1 MKRALLVLVSGAAAL
16 SCSDTTIDPGIQLN
30 LDRPVDIS
38 FVCYGRLKLND
49 GTFATT
55 AQPSAWCDL
64 RSPQLSP
71 NQREPA
77 INPVPPGQDENQTE
91 VPSWYGFILQSAS
104 GTVAV
109 SRMASQPDDV
119 FTSSISTN
127 PSAAVIVQDADPRA
141 PGKNAIS
148 VGEEPI
154 ALVNDLSGCYEVTA
168 NAGSCDLSALDINSV
183 LTTDSSIPVRV
194 NRMDVFNGSG
204 VRLGAKPAAMVVQPN
219 GKQPLGAACTAT
231 PSGVAYVAYP
241 GCSLVA
247 GVDLATGKMTSG
259 IDLTGG
265 VAHVMTAAEVNAKTC
280 VDECRGAAPANDVR
294 PSSLSLQVSDR
305 GNTTRL
311 AIGADNAATLTVVD
325 LDNATFAPL
334 ATAPLQVTLAAPTTA
349 TGRAFGVTAVSLS
362 PQIAMGNTT
371 NAAYPR
377 RNNNSTTRVLTLTG
391 SHPGSDGK
399 PVPEFAPDP
408 IVIPPD
414 PIDGSPGG
422 EGQYVYAVATDGTVR
437 VADVLRVK
445 KECDTN
451 IDGRFVRQVTDIHKL
466 QCFPVGDATNP
477 PRRTGARGPGI
488 EFPAEGP
495 PVSVAIVKGLDRPTT
510 NQPAGSTS
518 STKLEEQF
526 PEPQLNPPSP
536 GMLVGFFAAV
546 SVSSGQVFVVN
557 VDDDDGPDVFNAVHP
572 TDGSPG
578 GPLYTAPVHVMA
590 HQLRDSFGDRS
601 ATTAALATQ
610 CTAADPASTLTGGPR
625 ASSGPARNVPLNTY
639 PTPRVNEV
647 NKITLLPTLLQEQC
661 TGIDMSVTPNVPV
674 GPTVVSQVQL
684 PASEATRDATF
695 PDLRSVRSESWS
707 VTWEGALSNDT
718 FLRAIDGPVVRT
730 GQLRIDSKGVH
741 LLDPSQ
747 PFCELG
753 VEPLDYV
760 QLRGCNAANGDADC
774 PNGYTCYVH
783 KDNRVPNLGQC
794 MLKAEAPRLADACHD
809 FLTTARRYSV
819 TTTQSGELQL
829 VPRTHVL
836 QTTPIDGCTDDT
848 QCQDLAS
855 YAATVRSPNQPGTP
869 AAADSHTWQCRADT
883 TRAPTATGNRCVEAC
898 ATSADCDVGT
908 VCVGATGTAKTGTCM
923 ESVAPP
929 QACVNG
935 PQRFEVHA
943 SDAFVVTGS
952 LSGYVHPFIVKGG
965 AGTDAS
971 ACVRDPSAGPL
982 KVGRIPLVAPACT
995 TGADP
1000 ITGAV
1005 GAGFEANPCALTVS
1019 QFEAQPNYVG
1029 GTCTVD
1035 PTTPTVLGT
1044 RTAPALKFRNATFA
1058 ITLVDP
1064 WVTADKTCVADR
1076 QRPELGKIPLLLSP
1090 GFDSPPAVG
1099 VQVFFDQRAPFGAV
1113 QAGAGSLSP
1122 AFPVKVVRG
1131 PSDSIWVM
1139 DDGDFQAVQLGQ
1151 SSTRGQVYRVSIS
1164 ALSTVNLLQ

>member
-38 FVCYGRLKLND
+38 FVCYGRLKLSD
-49 GTFATT
+49 GTFQTT

-77 INPVPPGQDENQTE
+77 IVPVPPGQDETQTE

-109 SRMASQPDDV
+109 SKMPSQPDDA
-119 FTSSISTN
+119 FASSISTN

-168 NAGSCDLSALDINSV
+168 NAGSCDLSTLDINSV

-194 NRMDVFNGSG
+194 NRMNVFNGSG
-204 VRLGAKPAAMVVQPN
+204 VKLGAKPAAMVVQPN
-219 GKQPLGAACTAT
+219 GKQPLGGACTTAPPT
-231 PSGVAYVAYP
+231 GIAYIAYP

-247 GVDLATGKMTSG
+247 GVDLATGKMRSG

-265 VAHVMTAAEVNAKTC
+265 VAHVMTPAEVAAKTC
-280 VDECRGAAPANDVR
+280 VAECLGAAPASSFR

-311 AIGADNAATLTVVD
+311 AIGADNSPVLTVVD

-334 ATAPLQVTLAAPTTA
+334 ATAPLQVALEAPTTS
-349 TGRAFGVTAVSLS
+349 TGRTFGVTAVSLS

-377 RNNNSTTRVLTLTG
+377 RNNNSTTTVLPLVG
-391 SHPGSDGK
+391 SHIGTDNK
-399 PVPEFAPDP
+399 PVPEFGPP
-408 IVIPPD
+408 ITVPPD

-445 KECDTN
+445 KECDVN
-451 IDGRFVRQVTDIHKL
+451 IDGRFVRKVTDIHKL
-466 QCFPVGDATNP
+466 QCFPVGDASNP
-477 PRRTGARGPGI
+477 PRRVGARSPGI
-488 EFPAEGP
+488 EVNSEGP
-495 PVSVAIVKGLDRPTT
+495 PVSVVIVKGLDRPITT
-510 NQPAGSTS
+510 QPAGVTMG
-518 STKLEEQF
+518 TPQEQF
-526 PEPQLNPPSP
+526 PEPLPNPPSP
-536 GMLVGFFAAV
+536 GMLIGYFAVLSTA
-546 SVSSGQVFVVN
+546 SGQVYVVN
-557 VDDDDGPDVFNAVHP
+557 VDDDDGPDVFDAQR
-572 TDGSPG
+572 
-578 GPLYTAPVHVMA
+578 PLATAPVLVMA
-590 HQLRDSFGDRS
+590 HQLRDNFGDRS
-601 ATTAALATQ
+601 ATTAQLSTQ
-610 CTAADPASTLTGGPR
+610 CTAADPAATLTGGPR
-625 ASSGPARNVPLNTY
+625 STSGPGQNLPANTY

-647 NKITLLPTLLQEQC
+647 NKKTLLPTLLQEQC
-661 TGIDMSVTPNVPV
+661 TGLDASVTPNVPV
-674 GPTVVSQVQL
+674 PPTVVSQVQL
-684 PASEATRDATF
+684 PASQATRDVTF
-695 PDLRSVRSESWS
+695 PDLRSVRNETWS
-707 VTWEGALSNDT
+707 ITWEGALSNDT
-718 FLRAIDGPVVRT
+718 FLRAIDGPLVRT
-730 GQLRIDSKGVH
+730 GQLRVDSKGVH

-747 PFCELG
+747 PFCEMG

-760 QLRGCNAANGDADC
+760 QLRGCNAANGDTDC

-794 MLKAEAPRLADACHD
+794 MLKAEAPRLADACRD

-819 TTTQSGELQL
+819 TTTESGELQL

-836 QTTPIDGCTDDT
+836 QTTPVDGCTDNA
-848 QCQDLAS
+848 QCQGLAD
-855 YAATVRSPNQPGTP
+855 YAATVRTQSQPGMPTT
-869 AAADSHTWQCRADT
+869 DTHTWQCRADT
-883 TRAPTATGNRCVEAC
+883 TRAPVATGNRCVEAC
-898 ATSADCDVGT
+898 ATTADCDAGT
-908 VCVGATGTAKTGTCM
+908 ICVGATGTDKSGTCM
-923 ESVAPP
+923 EGVAPP

-943 SDAFVVTGS
+943 SDAFVAIGSVT
-952 LSGYVHPFIVKGG
+952 GYVHPFIVKGG
-965 AGTDAS
+965 AGPDANV
-971 ACVRDPSAGPL
+971 CVRDPKAGPL
-982 KVGRIPLVAPACT
+982 KTGRIPINPPACSV
-995 TGADP
+995 GADP

-1035 PTTPTVLGT
+1035 SATPTVLAT
-1044 RTAPALKFRNATFA
+1044 RSAPALKFRNATFT

-1076 QRPELGKIPLLLSP
+1076 LRPELGKVPLLLSP
-1090 GFDSPPAVG
+1090 GFDSPPATN
-1099 VQVFFDQRAPFGAV
+1099 VQIFFDQRAAYAAV
-1113 QAGAGSLSP
+1113 QPGNGGLSP

-1131 PSDSIWVM
+1131 PSESIWVM

-1164 ALSTVNLLQ
+1164 SIGVINLLQ